1 MPVAAPEPEQD
12 EAESKTEL
20 DSPPPLRK
28 QSSRYLPTQMSAV
41 GATFAIA
48 ANTYTRAS
56 LFTGD
61 TLNRTAEDEAGAS
74 RRAGVRARLASA
86 TMIRPGS
93 TFRLSWDLIVS
104 LCLGYIAI
112 SLPYRMGFRV
122 DPTGS
127 FFVFELF
134 IDVYFC
140 VDVLLNFRTGYHAE
154 DGKEVMAWRQVARN
168 YTRSWFCIDVVSSI
182 PWDLIFEKAAAGA
195 TQSARL
201 SKSLKLGKGFRVLKL
216 ARLARLAP
224 GRFASEWSET
234 LEEMMASWAMHSIMM
249 TARLVMLTF
258 FVSHLIACSWAY
270 CSELGEHSGLQ
281 TYSDGPYA
289 YSSEQDDDGDEG
301 SAMAWALRRKCA
313 CGASG
318 ESALARR
325 LGRALGRTRSRGV
338 WGQRALAAHMP
349 LTRAFL

>member
-20 DSPPPLRK
+20 DSPLPLRK

-127 FFVFELF
+127 FFAFELF

-140 VDVLLNFRTGYHAE
+140 VDVLLNFRTGYSVQKRYVWDKAL
-154 DGKEVMAWRQVARN
+154 VAKR
-168 YTRSWFCIDVVSSI
+168 YLSTWFLPDLLSSI
-182 PWDLIFEKAAAGA
+182 PVQLILLVMGDGSRASDRPLLILKMV
-195 TQSARL
+195 RL
-201 SKSLKLGKGFRVLKL
+201 LKLGRLSRFGRLK
-216 ARLARLAP
+216 
-224 GRFASEWSET
+224 
-234 LEEMMASWAMHSIMM
+234 
-249 TARLVMLTF
+249 
-258 FVSHLIACSWAY
+258 
-270 CSELGEHSGLQ
+270 
-281 TYSDGPYA
+281 
-289 YSSEQDDDGDEG
+289 
-301 SAMAWALRRKCA
+301 
-313 CGASG
+313 
-318 ESALARR
+318 
-325 LGRALGRTRSRGV
+325 
-338 WGQRALAAHMP
+338 
-349 LTRAFL
+349 